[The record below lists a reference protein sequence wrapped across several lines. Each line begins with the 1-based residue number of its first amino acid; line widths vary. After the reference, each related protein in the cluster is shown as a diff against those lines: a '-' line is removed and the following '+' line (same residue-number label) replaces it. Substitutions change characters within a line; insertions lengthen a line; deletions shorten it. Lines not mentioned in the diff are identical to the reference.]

1 MSVRRPSIVAL
12 VAATVALASM
22 CAAAAEDWAAVVGG
36 GADDSMTKRLEANVR
51 TIPGTDTRFLIGG
64 FVQLDGLF
72 TRDRQTGDEQA
83 TFLPTATPFGPADS
97 DQRASIRQS
106 QLNWLSY
113 TPSPLGTVSVRA
125 MANLFSLDYDGKT
138 KFSLWQLYVGVADT
152 LVVGKAYSTFVDPD
166 ALPTTLDFN
175 GPAGATAVQQWLVRA
190 SLPLGAGWTLA
201 AGVEDSQ
208 AKHNRG
214 GPSLDARTRARR
226 PDLAAHLRY
235 DFERGHLQVA
245 ALSRRIELTA
255 ATPAGSFERNFDGS
269 GIAISGSLATFG
281 DDSVVAQYVTG
292 KGIGRYF
299 NDAVSVAGVSLG
311 IDGRLDI
318 ARGSGATLY
327 YQRFWTPD
335 WMTVAGASTQWA
347 SDAGARPPDALNR
360 VAYASANLIHRF
372 TPTLLAGVEGL
383 WGRATR
389 IDGVSATNARV
400 QLSVRL
406 LVH

>member
-1 MSVRRPSIVAL
+1 LSLRRPRIVAL
-12 VAATVALASM
+12 AATTVALASTSAL
-22 CAAAAEDWAAVVGG
+22 AADDWAAVVGG
-36 GADDSMTKRLEANVR
+36 GADDRMTRRLEANVR

-72 TRDRQTGDEQA
+72 TRDKQTGDEQA

-113 TPSPLGTVSVRA
+113 TPSPIGTVTVRA
-125 MANLFSLDYDGKT
+125 LANLFSLDYDGAT
-138 KFSLWQLYVGVADT
+138 TFSLWQLYAGIGDT
-152 LVVGKAYSTFVDPD
+152 LVVGKAYSTFVDSD

-175 GPAGATAVQQWLVRA
+175 GPAGATSIQQWLVRA

-201 AGVEDSQ
+201 GGVEDSQ
-208 AKHNRG
+208 ARHRLG
-214 GPSLDARTRARR
+214 GPSFDARTRARR

-235 DFERGHLQVA
+235 DFERGHAQVA
-245 ALSRRIELTA
+245 ALSRRVELTA
-255 ATPAGSFERNFDGS
+255 TTPAGTFARNFDGS

-281 DDSVVAQYVTG
+281 DDSVIAEYVTG

-299 NDAVSVAGVSLG
+299 NDAVSVTGATLG
-311 IDGRLDI
+311 KDGRLDF

-347 SDAGARPPDALNR
+347 SDAGTRPPNALNR

-372 TPTLLAGVEGL
+372 APALLGGVEGL

-389 IDGVSATNARV
+389 VDGISATNARLQV
-400 QLSVRL
+400 SLRVL
-406 LVH
+406 ID

>member
-1 MSVRRPSIVAL
+1 MSLRRPSIVAL
-12 VAATVALASM
+12 AAGTVALASTG
-22 CAAAAEDWAAVVGG
+22 AFGAEDWAAVVGG
-36 GADDSMTKRLEANVR
+36 GADDGLTKRLEANVR
-51 TIPGTDTRFLIGG
+51 TIPGTDTRFLVGG

-72 TRDRQTGDEQA
+72 TRDKQTGDEQA
-83 TFLPTATPFGPADS
+83 TFLPTATPFGPAES

-106 QLNWLSY
+106 QINWLSY
-113 TPSPLGTVSVRA
+113 TPSPVGTVSVRA
-125 MANLFSLDYDGKT
+125 MANLFSLDFDGKT
-138 KFSLWQLYVGVADT
+138 KFSLWQLYVGIADT

-175 GPAGATAVQQWLVRA
+175 GPAGATSTQQWLVRA

-201 AGVEDSQ
+201 GGVEDSQ
-208 AKHNRG
+208 AEHHLG
-214 GPSLDARTRARR
+214 GPSFDARTRARR

-235 DFERGHLQVA
+235 DFERGHVQVA
-245 ALSRRIELTA
+245 ALSRRVELTA
-255 ATPAGSFERNFDGS
+255 TTPAGTFERNLDGS

-281 DDSVVAQYVTG
+281 DDSIVAQYLTG

-299 NDAVSVAGVSLG
+299 NDAVSVTGASLAS
-311 IDGRLDI
+311 DGRLDI

-327 YQRFWTPD
+327 YQRFWTAD

-360 VAYASANLIHRF
+360 VVYASANLVHRF

-389 IDGVSATNARV
+389 VDGVSATNARL
-400 QLSVRL
+400 QLSLRL
-406 LVH
+406 LVD